1 MFYPG
6 QDPNVDR
13 LEGIVNEAFVPIDFP
28 MFLTLF
34 SERLRSKNVIE
45 NVIRYFDENDE
56 SHVDQLHKQLVT
68 MGDKFTDEDVDE
80 IFRELAPISKGKL
93 NDIELIN
100 KG

>member
-13 LEGIVNEAFVPIDFP
+13 LEGIVNEASVPIDFP

-56 SHVDQLHKQLVT
+56 SHVDQLRELLVT
-68 MGDKFTDEDVDE
+68 MGDKFTDEDVLMYHNT
-80 IFRELAPISKGKL
+80 IVAIMYCS
-93 NDIELIN
+93 NN
-100 KG
+100 SN